1 MSDISEK
8 PCRMCEVPMHQGRG
22 RSREHVIPDW
32 IQQAFRLSREMIA
45 YSPLESEAISSSLQL
60 SQRNGETPRR
70 QHNFGSLLL
79 GSVCKSCN
87 DGWMSA
93 LETRARPDLLRLM
106 HGEPGAVLD
115 PMGLALWALKTA
127 FTLTLA
133 TDPPIGRV
141 PRLHGRW
148 PEKEQGRLPPG
159 VSVLLHRSAEVGWW
173 FSSVSTAI
181 VEVAGDDPRLNLDG
195 QRRNAYCYFLHLG
208 RALLIVRYWPDNRSV
223 LTYDHARFELLGTGA
238 TAVAAPADAPP
249 GQRDPLFDLMM
260 AMRIRM
266 DLSGR
271 RPTDFC
277 LCGSGVAAA
286 LCAGADHKIDQ
297 AGNWGWIT

>member
-1 MSDISEK
+1 
-8 PCRMCEVPMHQGRG
+8 
-22 RSREHVIPDW
+22 
-32 IQQAFRLSREMIA
+32 
-45 YSPLESEAISSSLQL
+45 
-60 SQRNGETPRR
+60 
-70 QHNFGSLLL
+70 
-79 GSVCKSCN
+79 
-87 DGWMSA
+87 
-93 LETRARPDLLRLM
+93 M

-297 AGNWGWIT
+297 AGNWGWMTGSCGLRGSPKGRSSPLASEPECPEAGVVPMSASGAKPPKRKCLGQSAEIEQAGGGDAAELQ

>member
-1 MSDISEK
+1 MG
-8 PCRMCEVPMHQGRG
+8 QGRG
-22 RSREHVIPDW
+22 RSREHVIPAW
-32 IQQAFRLSREMIA
+32 IQQAFRLSKETIA
-45 YSPLESEAISSSLQL
+45 YSPLESGAIPSTLQL
-60 SQRNGETPRR
+60 SRPNEETPRR

-93 LETRARPDLLRLM
+93 LETRAGPDLLRLM
-106 HGEPGAVLD
+106 NGEPGALVD
-115 PMGLALWALKTA
+115 PMGAALWALKTA

-148 PEKEQGRLPPG
+148 PEKEQGRLPPA

-173 FSSVSTAI
+173 FSSVSTAT
-181 VEVAGDDPRLNLDG
+181 VEVAGDDPRFDLNG
-195 QRRNAYCYFLHLG
+195 HHRNAYCYFLHLG

-223 LTYDHARFELLGTGA
+223 LIYDEARFELLGTGI
-238 TAVAAPADAPP
+238 TAVAGPANAPP
-249 GQRDPLFDLMM
+249 GQRDPLVDLMM
-260 AMRIRM
+260 AVRIGI

-277 LCGSGVAAA
+277 LCGSGIAAA
-286 LCAGADHKIDQ
+286 LCAAVDHQIDL
-297 AGNWGWIT
+297 AGNWGWTWKNRKNA